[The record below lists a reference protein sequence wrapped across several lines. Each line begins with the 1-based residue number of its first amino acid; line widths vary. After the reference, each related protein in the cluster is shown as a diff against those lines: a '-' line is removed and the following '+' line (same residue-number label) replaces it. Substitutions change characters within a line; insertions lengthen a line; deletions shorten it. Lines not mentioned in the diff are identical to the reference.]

1 MAHTADGGRALVVA
15 HQDEGALGVQ
25 VQCPLQG
32 RKEGKEDVPETIDG
46 AGPVGDEVPPTGEQE
61 LQFGEVALA
70 GNDLREVGSHPGLF
84 GDDVSITGIGL
95 ELPRVGVA
103 HTLHGQGR
111 EVEDSADPSPTK
123 RQKQR
128 RAAPWLVDGPHRLL
142 RQGEDFVDQL
152 KEVDLVV
159 FYPAGEDLLSRSVE
173 HVSPVELFAGV
184 DADPHLVVHE
194 HLHPSVAGDRVPVE
208 YSADGSLCSESW
220 TSSPIS
226 MSGRSLL
233 ERPRA
238 IPFKPSLAAEQ
249 NKPSSAPLGVIQ
261 ELYPNDKHN
270 DKEQTMCR
278 WLAYSGSPIL
288 LEELLYK
295 PEHSLIDQ
303 SLHSRLGVETTN
315 GDGFGVGWYGPDA
328 QTPAVFHSIE
338 PAWNDRNLREVA
350 GHVQSPLFLA
360 HIRASTGTAVQQT
373 NCHPFRHDRWL
384 WVHNGLVRDFHRVK
398 RELALAVDES
408 LYPQMEG
415 STDSEMLF
423 YLALTFG
430 LEENPPAAVER
441 MVGHVE
447 EVGHRHGTEH
457 PIQMTIGTT
466 DGSSVWAFR
475 YSSEG
480 KSRSL
485 YYSTDMRSVREM
497 YPERPRLQE
506 ASDETRIIVSE
517 PIVDL
522 PGAWNEV
529 PESSYGVVRDGED
542 ELHEFRPLR

>member
-1 MAHTADGGRALVVA
+1 
-15 HQDEGALGVQ
+15 
-25 VQCPLQG
+25 
-32 RKEGKEDVPETIDG
+32 
-46 AGPVGDEVPPTGEQE
+46 
-61 LQFGEVALA
+61 
-70 GNDLREVGSHPGLF
+70 
-84 GDDVSITGIGL
+84 
-95 ELPRVGVA
+95 
-103 HTLHGQGR
+103 
-111 EVEDSADPSPTK
+111 
-123 RQKQR
+123 
-128 RAAPWLVDGPHRLL
+128 
-142 RQGEDFVDQL
+142 
-152 KEVDLVV
+152 
-159 FYPAGEDLLSRSVE
+159 
-173 HVSPVELFAGV
+173 
-184 DADPHLVVHE
+184 
-194 HLHPSVAGDRVPVE
+194 
-208 YSADGSLCSESW
+208 
-220 TSSPIS
+220 
-226 MSGRSLL
+226 
-233 ERPRA
+233 
-238 IPFKPSLAAEQ
+238 
-249 NKPSSAPLGVIQ
+249 
-261 ELYPNDKHN
+261 
-270 DKEQTMCR
+270 MCR

-350 GHVQSPLFLA
+350 GHVESPLFLA

-373 NCHPFRHDRWL
+373 NCHPFRHGRWL

-447 EVGHRHGTEH
+447 EVGHRYGTEH

-506 ASDETRIIVSE
+506 ASDETRLIVSE

-529 PESSYGVVRDGED
+529 RESSYGVVRDGED